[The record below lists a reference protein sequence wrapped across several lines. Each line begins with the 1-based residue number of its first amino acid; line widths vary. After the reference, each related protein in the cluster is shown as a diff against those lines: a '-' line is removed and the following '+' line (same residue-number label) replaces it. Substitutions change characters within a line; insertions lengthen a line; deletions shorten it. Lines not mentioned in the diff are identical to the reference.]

1 MKKIILVCFLM
12 SAKLAFGQTNGD
24 FELWDTVHTN
34 DASIELANSFGV
46 PNPLGGIVNNWTA
59 EWNGLGVSRT
69 TDSYSGNYSLI
80 VHNWYSYLQGG
91 ISYHNAISYTPQ
103 YLQGYYKYNT
113 SGSGSNGLSQGKAT
127 VTLTRFNGTSNDTIA
142 TGSYLF
148 DSSNVFIPFQL
159 NIGLTSLIADSVSI
173 YIVNA
178 GIGNSCQGFNN
189 ICNLLYLD
197 NLTLSTIPVGIENLI
212 SNENVVSVFPNPFT
226 TETTFKTD
234 EAFKD
239 ATLEVYNSVGQ
250 TVKQIKNISGKTVT
264 LFRDNLPSG
273 LYYIRMRQDSKVIA
287 SEKLL
292 ITD

>member
-1 MKKIILVCFLM
+1 MKKIILICFLI
-12 SAKLAFGQTNGD
+12 SGKLTFGQTNGD
-24 FELWDTVHTN
+24 FELWDTVYTN
-34 DASIELANSFGV
+34 DASVELANSLGV
-46 PNPLGGIVNNWTA
+46 PNPLGGIVNGWTA

-80 VHNWYSYLQGG
+80 VHNWYNYLQGG

-103 YLQGYYKYNT
+103 YLKGYYKYNT
-113 SGSGSNGLSQGKAT
+113 SGSGSNGLSQGKVT
-127 VTLTRFNGTSNDTIA
+127 VTLTRFNGTSNDTIT

-159 NIGLTSLIADSVSI
+159 NIGLTSLKADSVSI
-173 YIVNA
+173 SIVNA
-178 GIGNSCQGFNN
+178 DSFTPCQGFYNY
-189 ICNLLYLD
+189 CNLLYLD
-197 NLTLSTIPVGIENLI
+197 NLTLSNIPLGIKNSI
-212 SNENVVSVFPNPFT
+212 SNENIVSVFPNPFS

-239 ATLEVYNSVGQ
+239 ATLEIYNSLGQ

-273 LYYIRMRQDSKVIA
+273 LYYIQMRQESKVIA
-287 SEKLL
+287 TEKLI

>member
-1 MKKIILVCFLM
+1 M
-12 SAKLAFGQTNGD
+12 SAKLTFGQINNVD
-24 FELWDTVHTN
+24 FELWDTVYTN
-34 DASIELANSFGV
+34 DASDVLANSFGV
-46 PNPLGGIVNNWTA
+46 PNPLGGNVNNWTA

-80 VHNWYSYLQGG
+80 VHNWYNYLQGG

-127 VTLTRFNGTSNDTIA
+127 VTLTRFNGTSNDTIS

-148 DSSNVFIPFQL
+148 DSTNVFIPFQL
-159 NIGLTSLIADSVSI
+159 NTGLTSLIADSVSI

-178 GIGNSCQGFNN
+178 GIGNSCRGFNN
-189 ICNLLYLD
+189 YCNLLYLD
-197 NLTLSTIPVGIENLI
+197 NLTLSTIPLGIENLI
-212 SNENVVSVFPNPFT
+212 SNENVVSVFPNPFS

-234 EAFKD
+234 EALKD
-239 ATLEVYNSVGQ
+239 ATLEVYNSLGQ

-273 LYYIRMRQDSKVIA
+273 LYYIRMRQESKVIA
-287 SEKLL
+287 TEKLI